1 MNKSFSEFE
10 KLPLSTIEGIWPSH
24 QRLLQIELGIIS
36 VGTLLNHVPIR
47 YIDKTSYTK
56 VNQLHPDIGMVQI
69 KGVLKNVEIVG
80 EKRTKRLRAFF
91 EDDTGAIELVWFR
104 ALQWV
109 QKAIVEGQ
117 SYVAYGK
124 ISSFNGTYSI
134 SHPELKQFNA
144 SLNQSQTEEGFE
156 GIYPSTEKLKAARVD
171 ARFWGQSMLRALR
184 HPNFNLP
191 EFLPEYIRGKLN
203 LPQRETAYSMIH
215 FPKNMQEASVALDR
229 FKFEEIFLFQLR
241 NERTRLNRVLHSRG
255 PIMLKPGYFFDAF
268 YNHHLPFELTEAQK
282 RVVKEIWVDM
292 KKGIQ
297 MNRLLQGDVGSG
309 KTVVAFFCMLLAI
322 DNGFQTCLM
331 APTEILAQQHAESLQ
346 EWATPIGLKVALLT
360 GSSTK
365 REREE
370 ILGELETGTLTLL
383 TGTHAVLED
392 KVKFQKLGLVII
404 DEQHR
409 FGVAQR
415 AKLWLKSTP
424 SPHMLVMTATPIPRT
439 LAMTAHGES
448 DHSIIDQLPKGRKPI
463 VTVHREEYQR
473 MDIMFFLKSEVA
485 KGRQIYFVF
494 PLIEESAHLDIKNL
508 MDGYDMVANY
518 FPTPEFRIAIV
529 HGRMKAEEK
538 EKEMERFKSG
548 VAHVLVAT
556 TVIEVGVNVPNAS
569 VMVIESAERF
579 GLSQLHQL
587 RGRVGRGAEQS
598 YCILMTKQQLNYV
611 AKERMNA
618 MVQHTDGFEIAK
630 IDLKQRGPGDM
641 LGTKQSGLP
650 DFKFIDLVR
659 DEKWIFLA
667 RQAAKYVLK
676 NDPKLELP
684 ENQMLKNY
692 LVSHQADNFWS
703 KIS

>member
-36 VGTLLNHVPIR
+36 VGTLLNHVPTR
-47 YIDKTSYTK
+47 YIDKTSYIK

-91 EDDTGAIELVWFR
+91 EDETGSIELVWFR

-144 SLNQSQTEEGFE
+144 SLNQSLTEEGFE

-203 LPQRETAYSMIH
+203 LPQRESAYSMIH

-268 YNHHLPFELTEAQK
+268 YKHHLPFELTEAQK
-282 RVVKEIWVDM
+282 RVVKEIWMDM

-309 KTVVAFFCMLLAI
+309 KTVVAFLCMLLAI

-370 ILGELETGTLTLL
+370 ILGELEAGTLTLL

-448 DHSIIDQLPKGRKPI
+448 DHSILDQLPKGRKPI
-463 VTVHREEYQR
+463 ITVHKEEYQR

-494 PLIEESAHLDIKNL
+494 PLIEESANLDLKNL

-692 LVSHQADNFWS
+692 LISHQADNFWS